1 MTASIAVVG
10 CGYWGSNLVRNFSEL
25 GALRAVVDAFP
36 ATADRVA
43 QQYGVEALSFE
54 QAIAHPEIAGVAI
67 AAPAELHAK
76 LVIEVLGADKHVF
89 VEKPLALNER
99 DGLAIKAAAEKA
111 GKTLMIGHLLQYH
124 PAFATLLKMV
134 RDGELGELRYAY
146 SNRLSLGKFRVEE
159 NALWSFAPHDL
170 SMLLALFDEEP
181 IEVVGSGGAYVTPG
195 IDDFSR
201 VDLTFSGGRKAH
213 AFASWLHPFKEHRLV
228 VVGSRA
234 MAVFEDSL
242 AGADKLRL
250 FRHEIDT
257 SGREPAGKKA
267 EAEPIAYPTG
277 KENEPLRLE
286 CQHFIDCVAGVT
298 QPRTGADEALRVL
311 RALIQADPNSNEQHQ
326 EARRA

>member
-36 ATADRVA
+36 ATAERVA
-43 QQYGVEALSFE
+43 QQFSVEALGFE
-54 QAIAHPEIAGVAI
+54 QAIAHPEIKGVAI

-76 LVIEVLGADKHVF
+76 LVIEALGAGKHVF

-99 DGLAIKAAAEKA
+99 DGLAMKAAAEQA
-111 GKTLMIGHLLQYH
+111 GKTLMVGHLLQYH
-124 PAFATLLKMV
+124 PAFTTLLKMA
-134 RDGELGELRYAY
+134 RDGELGDIRYAY

-181 IEVVGSGGAYVTPG
+181 VDVVGSGGAYVTPG
-195 IDDFSR
+195 IDDFNR

-228 VVGSRA
+228 VVGSKA
-234 MAVFEDSL
+234 MAVFEDSI
-242 AGADKLRL
+242 AGPDKLRL

-257 SGREPAGKKA
+257 TGREPVGKKA
-267 EAEPIAYPTG
+267 EAEAVPYPTG

-286 CQHFIDCVAGVT
+286 CAHFIDCVELNTA
-298 QPRTGADEALRVL
+298 PRTGADEALRVL
-311 RALIQADPNSNEQHQ
+311 RTMI
-326 EARRA
+326 RAG